1 MFSRIYYEIACVV
14 CLLESLTLN
23 QNVPFSIFS
32 LVLKLNVLSSLAIV
46 ALAEEPYADHD
57 GRGLGAEV
65 RATGHDQGPGG

>member
-1 MFSRIYYEIACVV
+1 MCHF
-14 CLLESLTLN
+14 
-23 QNVPFSIFS
+23 QFFS

>member
-1 MFSRIYYEIACVV
+1 M
-14 CLLESLTLN
+14 
-23 QNVPFSIFS
+23 
-32 LVLKLNVLSSLAIV
+32 LKLNVLSSLAIV